1 VAGFN
6 APNPLNTQFNDVMAS
21 ISNQCDS
28 YISSVGTSASKRR
41 RALLQAGDAI
51 RITSEVY
58 VETPP
63 DVQAAVLAAYTSGE
77 LVEKLAALGLTLEHG
92 TLG

>member
-1 VAGFN
+1 MAGCN
-6 APNPLNTQFNDVMAS
+6 APNPLNAQFNDVMAS
-21 ISNQCDS
+21 IAGQCAS
-28 YISSVGTSASKRR
+28 YISSVGASASKRR
-41 RALLQAGDAI
+41 RALLQAGDSI

-63 DVQAAVLAAYTSGE
+63 DVQAAVSAADTSGE
-77 LVEKLAALGLTLEHG
+77 LADKLAALGLTLVPG

>member
-1 VAGFN
+1 MGDFN
-6 APNPLNTQFNDVMAS
+6 APAPLNAQFNDVMSS
-21 ISNQCDS
+21 ISGQCAA
-28 YISSVGTSASKRR
+28 YIASVGAAASKRR
-41 RALLQAGDAI
+41 RALLQAGGTV

-63 DVQAAVLAAYTSGE
+63 DVQAAVSAADASGE
-77 LVEKLAALGLTLEHG
+77 LADKLAALGLQLVPG